1 MTMIRLEAP
10 ESTPWIIWAK
20 FWTSVA
26 WELVILEPIILFSP
40 SLILQNRKYF
50 FAKIWNFI
58 ILFYDLAKNNCDD
71 FAEWG
76 ISYAD
81 GTSFVFHC
89 FSICV
94 FWRNLYF
101 MILEKKNFICRWHL
115 FCICIFFF
123 LRLYFGKMYISRFC
137 RRKKNHHL
145 AVASLNPK
153 LLAAQSFPSSQLML
167 LMGKLEASPGKLF
180 SFLPNQYLNLYLYLY
195 LYFVFTKVVSCR
207 PGESKRAL
215 YADRSL

>member
-1 MTMIRLEAP
+1 MQMAP
-10 ESTPWIIWAK
+10 LLFFIVFLFVYFGEIYISW
-20 FWTSVA
+20 FWR
-26 WELVILEPIILFSP
+26 
-40 SLILQNRKYF
+40 RKISS
-50 FAKIWNFI
+50 AG
-58 ILFYDLAKNNCDD
+58 
-71 FAEWG
+71 G
-76 ISYAD
+76 I
-81 GTSFVFHC
+81 SFVFVF
-89 FSICV
+89 FSFCVCILEKWLFQDFAKEKKNHHLAVASLLYLDLVFFVFV
-94 FWRNLYF
+94 FWRNVYF
-101 MILEKKNFICRWHL
+101 M
-115 FCICIFFF
+115 
-123 LRLYFGKMYISRFC
+123 FC
-137 RRKKNHHL
+137 RKKEFHHL